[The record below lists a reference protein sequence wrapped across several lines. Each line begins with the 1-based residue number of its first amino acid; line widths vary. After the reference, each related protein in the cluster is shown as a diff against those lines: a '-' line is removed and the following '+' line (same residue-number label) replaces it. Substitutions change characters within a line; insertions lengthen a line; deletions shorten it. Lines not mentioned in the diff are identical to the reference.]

1 MRTPLVYLAAGAA
14 LGIGIVVACSDDSP
28 SDADAAVCE
37 CPAAE
42 PPLSGRVVLHTTT
55 VPLPPQSNEGDG
67 RVCDAGGM
75 VLTGGCRFE
84 LGSQQITLTE
94 SGINVNGTGWSC
106 RWNNPT
112 DTPSQAFVQ
121 VACLYPPE

>member
-1 MRTPLVYLAAGAA
+1 MRTPLVYLAAGAV
-14 LGIGIVVACSDDSP
+14 LGIGIVVACSDDAP
-28 SDADAAVCE
+28 SDADAAVCD

-42 PPLSGRVVLHTTT
+42 PPLAGRVVLHTTSRA
-55 VPLPPQSNEGDG
+55 LAPQSNEGG
-67 RVCDAGGM
+67 IRACDAGGTI
-75 VLTGGCRFE
+75 LTGGCRYE

-94 SGINVNGTGWSC
+94 SGFDDTGMGWQC